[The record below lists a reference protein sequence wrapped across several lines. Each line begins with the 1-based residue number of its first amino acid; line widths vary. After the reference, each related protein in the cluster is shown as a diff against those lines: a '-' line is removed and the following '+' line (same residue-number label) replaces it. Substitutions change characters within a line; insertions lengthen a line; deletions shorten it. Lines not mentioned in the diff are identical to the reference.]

1 MVLQNISTTNF
12 NLLGSTETK
21 NSKTFN
27 VKNNINIG
35 ELLNRTNEP
44 SQKQLEAREKLYNLV
59 ASNGIS
65 YRNALNNITEIEKK
79 YNEECLSYYNQ
90 EQPQNLMVYIPP
102 KQGFDATKIPNQ
114 KDKDRYYASIRAMQE
129 IEKNYSALFAETG
142 LKATVMNDIANR
154 TNKPNFDFNW

>member
-65 YRNALNNITEIEKK
+65 YRNAQNNIAEIEKK

>member
-1 MVLQNISTTNF
+1 
-12 NLLGSTETK
+12 
-21 NSKTFN
+21 
-27 VKNNINIG
+27 
-35 ELLNRTNEP
+35 
-44 SQKQLEAREKLYNLV
+44 
-59 ASNGIS
+59 
-65 YRNALNNITEIEKK
+65 
-79 YNEECLSYYNQ
+79 
-90 EQPQNLMVYIPP
+90 MVYIPP

>member
-142 LKATVMNDIANR
+142 LKATVMNDIVNR